1 MNAPLKTPPPLPAST
16 AGYREKVRSFAA
28 ARRSFVAKDARRRIA
43 ALVLSLAFV
52 VIVADVFAGLP
63 AAARWLALGAL
74 ILTAASLTARWW
86 WRPVRALDEAAATR
100 ELERGFPSLGQRLR
114 TVREVESSPATQRP
128 APALAGALVDDTRRR
143 MAALDP
149 HTLIPWEKLRGPL
162 LACVA
167 ATGVFLA
174 LLAGWPEF
182 RTGAARL
189 ALPGARLSY
198 TKVTIENPRPTFTD
212 RENPLIVA
220 HLAGRPA
227 AEAMLFLR
235 EEGGEW
241 TAAKMARADSANRF
255 DAVLTGRAK
264 DFDYYVAAG
273 DGRTEQRH
281 MRCMVTPK
289 IEKAAAELAFP
300 EYTGLPPGHSDGGD
314 VRAVEETKA
323 RVIFQLN
330 HPLKTAGARRTD
342 GLDLA
347 VTVSGSQVIVEH
359 TLERGEVVWQ
369 LSGRDADGLELA
381 PASYKLIGLE
391 DKLPEV
397 QLIEPVKDV
406 EATTVWEILAR
417 VKAKDDFG
425 LAKTGI
431 MLVVGDDMKL
441 ITSREFVEKDRH
453 EATEMGTALLEEF
466 PLKITDNLKIYAYAT
481 DHKPR
486 DGARAVSNLRAI
498 DIRQFKTRWALGKG
512 EGMPMSGAQLRELSD
527 LVREQRKVVSDI
539 FVLKEN
545 GPAAG
550 GDIGA
555 VCDKI
560 AAREDALA
568 ERAVKLKA
576 EVEVLGTM
584 NRDDLVLLDTAAQQ
598 MGDASKHLGSRLL
611 RPAYRQADNALS
623 SLLALR
629 KLIMRILMQN
639 KLPMPAESEDHGK
652 NKSLTDLAAEAE
664 RLAGEE
670 RDVRGK
676 VAPEPPPE
684 RELEAVRHQQEVAVT
699 DAGELYAALVAHP
712 EITELALQRMDE
724 AEKTM
729 QRADET
735 IRNTAPQD
743 AGPDLQ
749 SAEDKLL
756 LLAAQLRALDEKN
769 MAETMGKL
777 AEMAAKAKQRM
788 EQEKKDRD
796 DAKGQDKQDQP
807 GAKQAGSSGDGSP
820 GGEKKDAEA
829 KTAEAKDGEAKK
841 DADAKAGADAKQG
854 EKPGGD
860 KDGKDAKDGA
870 QAGAEKKPGA
880 GGKKD
885 GLGKVADQAATLDDV
900 LKSLAARAGG
910 KDGERLAELR
920 EQAKTDA
927 LAPDVRG
934 LAGEKDD
941 AKAGENAGG
950 LAERF
955 GKLADSLSGEQRR
968 LQQSR
973 IEQLAEALARTKEAE
988 KNGGKAGE
996 KPGDKAGGK
1005 AGEKPGDKAGEK
1017 GKGEKAGKDGQA
1029 GTQGQPKPG
1038 GQNGKG
1044 GPDEKGEAKNQ
1055 RGGGDK
1061 GRANNGGTGHTDP
1074 NTRYLKDLERLD
1086 DDVVIR
1092 LLKPLTDDLKTG
1104 AFDTAH
1110 LKAVEDRLGKMID
1123 EMLRANVASHRAD
1136 RVPDEYGHLVDE
1148 YFRALSDD
1156 FGGEEWNPDE
1166 KKPDMK

>member
-1 MNAPLKTPPPLPAST
+1 MNAPLKTPPPLPAPDSYRYKIR
-16 AGYREKVRSFAA
+16 GYTS
-28 ARRSFVAKDARRRIA
+28 ARRRFVARGARRRIVA
-43 ALVLSLAFV
+43 VILSSALV
-52 VIVADVFAGLP
+52 VIIADVLAGLP
-63 AAARWLALGAL
+63 AEVRWLALGAL
-74 ILTAASLTARWW
+74 AVTAVTLAARWW

-100 ELERGFPSLGQRLR
+100 ELERGFPELGQRLR
-114 TVREVESSPATQRP
+114 TAREVESSPATQRT

-149 HTLIPWEKLRGPL
+149 RTLIPWEKLRGAL
-162 LACVA
+162 FASMTA
-167 ATGVFLA
+167 AGVLLA
-174 LLAGWPEF
+174 LLAGWPEY
-182 RTGAARL
+182 RTGAVRL
-189 ALPGARLSY
+189 LMPGAGFSY
-198 TKVTIENPRPTFTD
+198 TTVAIENPRPTFTD

-227 AEAMLFLR
+227 ADAMLFLR
-235 EEGGEW
+235 EDGGEW
-241 TAAKMARADSANRF
+241 TSSKMARADAPNRF

-264 DFDYYVAAG
+264 DFDYYVTAG

-289 IEKAAAELAFP
+289 IEKAAAELQFP

-347 VTVSGSQVIVEH
+347 VTVSGSQLIVEH
-359 TLERGEVVWQ
+359 TLERGEVVYQ
-369 LSGRDADGLELA
+369 LTGRDADGLELA
-381 PASYKLIGLE
+381 PASYKLIGIE

-397 QLIEPVKDV
+397 QLIEPTKDV

-425 LAKTGI
+425 LAETGI

-441 ITSREFVEKDRH
+441 ITRREFAEKDRH
-453 EATEMGTALLEEF
+453 DASEMGTALLEEF

-498 DIRQFKTRWALGKG
+498 DIRQFQVRWRLGKG
-512 EGMPMSGAQLRELSD
+512 SGAMPMSGEQLRELSD
-527 LVREQRKVVSDI
+527 LVREQRKVVSDV

-555 VCDKI
+555 ICDKI

-568 ERAVKLKA
+568 ERAVKLK
-576 EVEVLGTM
+576 EKVEAAGTM
-584 NRDDLVLLDTAAQQ
+584 SRDDLVLLDTAAQQ

-611 RPAYRQADNALS
+611 RPAYRQADQALS

-629 KLIMRILMQN
+629 KLIMKILMQN
-639 KLPMPAESEDHGK
+639 KLPMPAECEDQGK

-670 RDVRGK
+670 RDVRGR

-684 RELEAVRHQQEVAVT
+684 RELEVVRHQQEVAVT

-735 IRNTAPQD
+735 VRNSAPQD

-749 SAEDKLL
+749 TAEDKLL

-788 EQEKKDRD
+788 EQEKKEREA
-796 DAKGQDKQDQP
+796 AKDQDKQ
-807 GAKQAGSSGDGSP
+807 GAKQAGASGDGSQS
-820 GGEKKDAEA
+820 GEKKDAEA

-860 KDGKDAKDGA
+860 KDGKEAKDGA

-996 KPGDKAGGK
+996 KPGDKTGEK
-1005 AGEKPGDKAGEK
+1005 AGEKPGDKPGEK
-1017 GKGEKAGKDGQA
+1017 GKGENAGKDGQA
-1029 GTQGQPKPG
+1029 GKQGGQKPG
-1038 GQNGKG
+1038 DGKG
-1044 GPDEKGEAKNQ
+1044 GRDEKGEAKSH

-1092 LLKPLTDDLKTG
+1092 LLKPLADDLKTG

-1166 KKPDMK
+1166 KKPDPK